1 MEALG
6 FESTAAGSELSGT
19 RGYLALLREHE
30 RVATSFTPVARVVI
44 SLATHAGGQGV
55 MLSAAIF
62 WPDGA
67 PSGKISSVWLGA
79 EAGSAASAGRGEVE
93 QTRVVGS
100 VGSVSLLAREGGGGE
115 GVQGQAI
122 ACLQGGAACESV
134 CGWDGAVP
142 KVCESTMSSLP
153 DEAALTGQDHAAGEA
168 GGAHPCPC

>member
-1 MEALG
+1 MHARTHTHTHTHTHVQVEVEALG

-79 EAGSAASAGRGEVE
+79 EAGSAASAGRRGEDLELRIFVSSWYF
-93 QTRVVGS
+93 S
-100 VGSVSLLAREGGGGE
+100 VMLN
-115 GVQGQAI
+115 
-122 ACLQGGAACESV
+122 
-134 CGWDGAVP
+134 
-142 KVCESTMSSLP
+142 
-153 DEAALTGQDHAAGEA
+153 
-168 GGAHPCPC
+168 